1 MNSLELEFLF
11 LVNFTLHVS
20 PDVYEKYT
28 RELSNHAQ
36 QLLEVEPGKSEGGA
50 GEAGE
55 AEAMIVDNDAKAQ
68 GDGGDL
74 SGRGGFCG
82 QAGAVTDSGN
92 AAVVTTA

>member
-82 QAGAVTDSGN
+82 QAGAVNDSGN